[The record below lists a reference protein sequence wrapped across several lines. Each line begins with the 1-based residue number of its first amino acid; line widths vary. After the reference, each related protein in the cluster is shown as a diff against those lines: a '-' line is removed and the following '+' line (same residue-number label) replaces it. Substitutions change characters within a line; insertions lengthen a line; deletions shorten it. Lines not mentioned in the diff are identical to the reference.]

1 MSERQRRRP
10 SRPTGCSLGAR
21 RKGFTPRPKAEGFVA
36 QASSRGL
43 VLRPK
48 AEGFTLIE
56 MLIVVSIIGIL
67 LSLAIPSY
75 RQSLLRAKE
84 AALKENLHT
93 LNSLVQQFTLDKL
106 RAPQS
111 LDELIGE
118 GYLRTLPKDITG
130 SRETWEVEFCDVA
143 ASPEQSSTGICQVRS
158 GSGAISSEGTPYN
171 TWTD

>member
-21 RKGFTPRPKAEGFVA
+21 RKGFTLRPKAEGFVA
-36 QASSRGL
+36 QASSR
-43 VLRPK
+43 
-48 AEGFTLIE
+48 GFTLIE